1 MVRIL
6 VVDDDPKLR
15 SYVCAGLGESGLESE
30 QAEDGL
36 AAFELISAH
45 PRSYY
50 DLLLLDVMMPREDGW
65 ALLQRLRERGDDTP
79 VIFLT
84 ARDAVDERV
93 KGLSLGADD
102 YIIKPFEFAE
112 LLARVDA
119 VLRRHSTK
127 PALRFGP
134 VSLDLVAR
142 SVLVANKKYELPSK
156 EFELLAELVRAGGS
170 VVTRTELLS
179 RVWKI
184 NFDPETN
191 LVDVYIARLRRRL
204 MPLGPEL
211 IRTQRGEGYFLVEPE
226 LEEPQHD

>member
-15 SYVCAGLGESGLESE
+15 SYVCAGLSESGLESE
-30 QAEDGL
+30 QAEDG
-36 AAFELISAH
+36 AAALELIGSH
-45 PRSYY
+45 PRGHY
-50 DLLLLDVMMPREDGW
+50 DLLLLDVMMPRENGW
-65 ALLQRLRERGDDTP
+65 ELLQRLRDRGDETP

-134 VSLDLVAR
+134 VSLDLVERRVQLAGKR
-142 SVLVANKKYELPSK
+142 YELPSK
-156 EFELLAELVRAGGS
+156 EFDLLAELVRADGS
-170 VVTRTELLS
+170 VVSRTELLS

-204 MPLGPEL
+204 MPLGSEL
-211 IRTQRGEGYFLVEPE
+211 IRTQRGEGYYLQEPS
-226 LEEPQHD
+226 HD

>member
-6 VVDDDPKLR
+6 IVDDDPKLR
-15 SYVCAGLGESGLESE
+15 SYVCAGLGEVGLESE
-30 QAEDGL
+30 QAGDGD
-36 AAFELISAH
+36 AALGLIDSK
-45 PRSYY
+45 PPSYY
-50 DLLLLDVMMPREDGW
+50 DLLLLDVMMPGQDGW
-65 ALLQRLRERGDDTP
+65 ELLQRLREGGDETP

-84 ARDAVDERV
+84 ARDAVEERV

-127 PALRFGP
+127 PSLRFGP
-134 VSLDLVAR
+134 VSVDLVER
-142 SVLVANKKYELPSK
+142 RVLMAGKRYELPSK
-156 EFELLAELVRAGGS
+156 EYDLLVELVRAGGG
-170 VVTRTELLS
+170 VVSRAELLS
-179 RVWKI
+179 RVWQI

-204 MPLGPEL
+204 LPLGPEL
-211 IRTQRGEGYFLVEPE
+211 IKTRRGEGYY
-226 LEEPQHD
+226 LEDSTRE